1 MLRILIS
8 AAIFA
13 TGAATAYAHGPA
25 KHAASGISVA
35 PAAAEAADVVDAFH
49 AALKRGD
56 LAAARGYL
64 MDDALIFEGGAAE
77 RSAAEYATHHLP
89 ADAKFAAVTEQA
101 IASRRGDRDGQ
112 TAWVLTEGQTTGIWR
127 EKPVNSVTTETMI
140 LRKSAAGWRIQHIH
154 WSSKSVAVT
163 KP

>member
-1 MLRILIS
+1 MLRILIF
-8 AAIFA
+8 AAIIA
-13 TGAATAYAHGPA
+13 TGAATAHAHGPA
-25 KHAASGISVA
+25 KHATSGISVA

-49 AALKRGD
+49 AALKRSD

-77 RSAAEYATHHLP
+77 RSAVEYATHHLP

-101 IASRRGDRDGQ
+101 ITSRTGDGDGQ
-112 TAWVLTEGQTTGIWR
+112 TAWVLTEGKTTGSWR
-127 EKPVNSVTTETMI
+127 EKPVNSVTTETRI

-154 WSSKSVAVT
+154 WSSGSAELRKN
-163 KP
+163 